1 MYNLTKLK
9 ILVIGPEAC
18 GKTTLVNYL
27 AEKQNVLENPY
38 RPTTGV
44 RIVEHETYVDN
55 RLVSIEF
62 WDVSGKFIV
71 MQEVLKMREFGQ
83 LFKSK
88 LKELSLSS
96 MAIIQNQRVML
107 ISGSKS
113 SPKL

>member
-71 MQEVLKMREFGQ
+71 M
-83 LFKSK
+83 
-88 LKELSLSS
+88 
-96 MAIIQNQRVML
+96 
-107 ISGSKS
+107 
-113 SPKL
+113 

>member
-1 MYNLTKLK
+1 MCLCPWKNNTQSYNFVFDIIGITNLKMYNLTKLK

-55 RLVSIEF
+55 RLVQIEF
-62 WDVSGKFIV
+62 WDVSG
-71 MQEVLKMREFGQ
+71 RH
-83 LFKSK
+83 
-88 LKELSLSS
+88 
-96 MAIIQNQRVML
+96 
-107 ISGSKS
+107 
-113 SPKL
+113 